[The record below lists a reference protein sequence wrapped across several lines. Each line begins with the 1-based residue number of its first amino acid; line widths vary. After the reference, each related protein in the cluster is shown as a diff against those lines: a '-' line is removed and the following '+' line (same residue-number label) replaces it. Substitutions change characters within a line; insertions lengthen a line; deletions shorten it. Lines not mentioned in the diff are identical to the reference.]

1 MASKALIDTAL
12 KLYKS
17 LGGNASKVLG
27 TRSNINFLGKGK
39 GPEMMLEMDI
49 NPEALGVMKQSD
61 VVSEFDSAMGYLTS
75 GKLNDMQA
83 NQLINNLS
91 KANEFYNPPPGPA
104 NITDFRTGVRNLDR
118 EGLASLRLKADDY
131 GYVSPD
137 DMPPVG
143 SRGGPDDI
151 AAPFNVTVV
160 DDPVRR
166 SKAELDRLRVRR
178 EMKEKYGFTDEK
190 LDEIENIDLREE
202 LDLPKDI
209 DIRETTLPTGAGLEA
224 LKNVKNNNLIIND
237 LVDKVYDMAGVAKAA
252 QPVARGNARDFLNTI
267 KNMEDPT
274 FPGGTRLSDVMEVD
288 DFKFATEG
296 GGGGMGDPLLLV
308 QKYFGPR
315 VAAAVS
321 KLEGRDQI
329 ELFANRLVRVKDAKG
344 NTITDRGFDP
354 NTVDPNDF
362 EFKEGGRV
370 GYRGGK
376 LVGKA
381 LGMFKRQ
388 QALERGMGEG
398 FAAAEEYGITG
409 PMVSKLF
416 RELAMDKSL
425 VGQEKTQYMKLINEV
440 LKNPEKYP
448 EEILQIQKKLGL
460 DIDVGMKS
468 GGLAKILEV

>member
-104 NITDFRTGVRNLDR
+104 NVIDMATGTRNLDK
-118 EGLASLRLKADDY
+118 EGLASLRLVADDF
-131 GYVSPD
+131 GYVSPED
-137 DMPPVG
+137 LKRLRENRSLMSVPNKKELAGMEYELPPRG

-151 AAPFNVTVV
+151 AAPFEV
-160 DDPVRR
+160 
-166 SKAELDRLRVRR
+166 
-178 EMKEKYGFTDEK
+178 
-190 LDEIENIDLREE
+190 
-202 LDLPKDI
+202 DLPKDI

-224 LKNVKNNNLIIND
+224 LKNIKNNNLIIND

-274 FPGGTRLSDVMEVD
+274 FPGGTTLSDVMEVD

-354 NTVDPNDF
+354 TTVDPNDF

-448 EEILQIQKKLGL
+448 DEILQIQKKLGL
-460 DIDVGMKS
+460 DIDVGMKG

>member
-1 MASKALIDTAL
+1 
-12 KLYKS
+12 
-17 LGGNASKVLG
+17 
-27 TRSNINFLGKGK
+27 
-39 GPEMMLEMDI
+39 
-49 NPEALGVMKQSD
+49 MKQSD

-104 NITDFRTGVRNLDR
+104 NVIDMATGTRNLDK
-118 EGLASLRLKADDY
+118 EGLASLRLMADDF
-131 GYVSPD
+131 GYVAPEE
-137 DMPPVG
+137 
-143 SRGGPDDI
+143 
-151 AAPFNVTVV
+151 AAKLKELKPIDEVQEFTKSKEDVVQDLVDRKFGKGYFDTV
-160 DDPVRR
+160 DDV
-166 SKAELDRLRVRR
+166 SA
-178 EMKEKYGFTDEK
+178 
-190 LDEIENIDLREE
+190 
-202 LDLPKDI
+202 
-209 DIRETTLPTGAGLEA
+209 PTGAGLEA

-237 LVDKVYDMAGVAKAA
+237 LVDKVYDMAGVAKTA

-274 FPGGTRLSDVMEVD
+274 FPGGTTLSDVMEVD

-354 NTVDPNDF
+354 NTVDPSEF

-398 FAAAEEYGITG
+398 FAAAEQYGITG

-448 EEILQIQKKLGL
+448 DEILQIQKKLGL
-460 DIDVGMKS
+460 DIDVGMKG

>member
-1 MASKALIDTAL
+1 MASKTLIDAAL

-17 LGGNASKVLG
+17 LGGNTSKVLG

-104 NITDFRTGVRNLDR
+104 NVIDMATGTRNLDK
-118 EGLASLRLKADDY
+118 EGLASLRLMADDF
-131 GYVSPD
+131 GYVAPEEAAKLKELKPIDEVQEFTKSKED
-137 DMPPVG
+137 VVQDLVDRKFG
-143 SRGGPDDI
+143 KGYFDTVDDI
-151 AAPFNVTVV
+151 
-160 DDPVRR
+160 
-166 SKAELDRLRVRR
+166 
-178 EMKEKYGFTDEK
+178 
-190 LDEIENIDLREE
+190 
-202 LDLPKDI
+202 DLPKDI

-237 LVDKVYDMAGVAKAA
+237 LVDKVYDMAGVAKTA

-267 KNMEDPT
+267 KDMEDPT
-274 FPGGTRLSDVMEVD
+274 FPGGTTLSDIMEVD

-354 NTVDPNDF
+354 NTVDPSEF

-398 FAAAEEYGITG
+398 FAAAEQYGITG

-448 EEILQIQKKLGL
+448 DEILQIQKKLGL
-460 DIDVGMKS
+460 DIDVGMKG

>member
-1 MASKALIDTAL
+1 MASKTLIDAAL

-17 LGGNASKVLG
+17 LGGNTSKVLG

-61 VVSEFDSAMGYLTS
+61 VVTEFDSAMGYLTS

-104 NITDFRTGVRNLDR
+104 NVIDMATRTRNLNK
-118 EGLASLRLKADDY
+118 EGLASLR
-131 GYVSPD
+131 
-137 DMPPVG
+137 
-143 SRGGPDDI
+143 DDI
-151 AAPFNVTVV
+151 DIEQGLDDLDNFRVTKNAAAAKRMLDTSPAVSTGGNSEIARESYKNI
-160 DDPVRR
+160 DDFLKSR
-166 SKAELDRLRVRR
+166 
-178 EMKEKYGFTDEK
+178 TDE
-190 LDEIENIDLREE
+190 I
-202 LDLPKDI
+202 DLPKDI

-237 LVDKVYDMAGVAKAA
+237 LVDKVYDMAGVAKTA

-274 FPGGTRLSDVMEVD
+274 FPGGTTLSDVMEVD
-288 DFKFATEG
+288 DLKFATEG

-329 ELFANRLVRVKDAKG
+329 ELFANRLVKVKDAKG

-354 NTVDPNDF
+354 TTVDPNDF

-398 FAAAEEYGITG
+398 FAAAEQYGITG

-448 EEILQIQKKLGL
+448 DEILQIQKKLGL
-460 DIDVGMKS
+460 DIDVGMKG

>member
-1 MASKALIDTAL
+1 
-12 KLYKS
+12 
-17 LGGNASKVLG
+17 
-27 TRSNINFLGKGK
+27 
-39 GPEMMLEMDI
+39 
-49 NPEALGVMKQSD
+49 MKQSD

-91 KANEFYNPPPGPA
+91 KANEFYNPPPGPS
-104 NITDFRTGVRNLDR
+104 NITDLATRTRNLNK
-118 EGLASLRLKADDY
+118 EGLESLRD
-131 GYVSPD
+131 
-137 DMPPVG
+137 
-143 SRGGPDDI
+143 
-151 AAPFNVTVV
+151 
-160 DDPVRR
+160 
-166 SKAELDRLRVRR
+166 
-178 EMKEKYGFTDEK
+178 
-190 LDEIENIDLREE
+190 NIDLEQGLDDLDNFRITKNAAAAKRSLDTTPAVSTGGNSEIARESYKNIDDFLKSRE
-202 LDLPKDI
+202 VDLPKDI

-237 LVDKVYDMAGVAKAA
+237 LVDKVYDMAGVAKTA

-267 KNMEDPT
+267 KDMEDPT
-274 FPGGTRLSDVMEVD
+274 FPGGTKLSDVMEVD

-354 NTVDPNDF
+354 NTVDPSEF

-398 FAAAEEYGITG
+398 FAAAEQYGITG

-448 EEILQIQKKLGL
+448 DEILQIQKKLGL
-460 DIDVGMKS
+460 DIDVGMKG

>member
-1 MASKALIDTAL
+1 
-12 KLYKS
+12 
-17 LGGNASKVLG
+17 
-27 TRSNINFLGKGK
+27 
-39 GPEMMLEMDI
+39 
-49 NPEALGVMKQSD
+49 
-61 VVSEFDSAMGYLTS
+61 
-75 GKLNDMQA
+75 MQA
-83 NQLINNLS
+83 NKLINNLS

-104 NITDFRTGVRNLDR
+104 NVIDMATRTRNLNK
-118 EGLASLRLKADDY
+118 EGLESLRD
-131 GYVSPD
+131 
-137 DMPPVG
+137 
-143 SRGGPDDI
+143 
-151 AAPFNVTVV
+151 NV
-160 DDPVRR
+160 
-166 SKAELDRLRVRR
+166 
-178 EMKEKYGFTDEK
+178 
-190 LDEIENIDLREE
+190 N
-202 LDLPKDI
+202 LPKDI

-237 LVDKVYDMAGVAKAA
+237 LVDKVYDMAGVAKTA

-274 FPGGTRLSDVMEVD
+274 FPGGTTLSDVMEVD

-329 ELFANRLVRVKDAKG
+329 ELFANRLVKVKDAKG

-354 NTVDPNDF
+354 TTVDPSEF
-362 EFKEGGRV
+362 EFSKGGRV

-388 QALERGMGEG
+388 QALERGIGEG

-448 EEILQIQKKLGL
+448 DEILQIQKKLGL
-460 DIDVGMKS
+460 DIDVGMKG

>member
-1 MASKALIDTAL
+1 MASKTLIDAAL

-17 LGGNASKVLG
+17 LGGNTSKVLG

-104 NITDFRTGVRNLDR
+104 NVIDMATRTSDLDKAGLMSLRQGGDPTKYKVGDAITSENFGAT
-118 EGLASLRLKADDY
+118 GLA
-131 GYVSPD
+131 PD
-137 DMPPVG
+137 LPPRG

-151 AAPFNVTVV
+151 AAPVA
-160 DDPVRR
+160 
-166 SKAELDRLRVRR
+166 SAEETFKNTQNELRKELERLN
-178 EMKEKYGFTDEK
+178 
-190 LDEIENIDLREE
+190 EI
-202 LDLPKDI
+202 DLPKDI

-237 LVDKVYDMAGVAKAA
+237 LVDKVYDMAGVAKTA

-274 FPGGTRLSDVMEVD
+274 FPGGTTLSDVMEVD

-354 NTVDPNDF
+354 TTVDPNDF

-398 FAAAEEYGITG
+398 FAAAEQYGITG

-448 EEILQIQKKLGL
+448 DEILQIQKKLGL
-460 DIDVGMKS
+460 DIDVGMKG

>member
-1 MASKALIDTAL
+1 MASKTLIDAAL

-17 LGGNASKVLG
+17 LGGNTSKVLG

-83 NQLINNLS
+83 NQIINNLS

-104 NITDFRTGVRNLDR
+104 NITDLATGVRNLDR

-131 GYVSPD
+131 GYVSPQ
-137 DMPPVG
+137 DMPTKKRFFKGVEIKDPTF
-143 SRGGPDDI
+143 DENL
-151 AAPFNVTVV
+151 PF
-160 DDPVRR
+160 DSD
-166 SKAELDRLRVRR
+166 A
-178 EMKEKYGFTDEK
+178 EK
-190 LDEIENIDLREE
+190 LAEIKMSNEAFGV
-202 LDLPKDI
+202 DLPKDI

-237 LVDKVYDMAGVAKAA
+237 LVDKVYDMAGVAKTA

-274 FPGGTRLSDVMEVD
+274 FPGGTTLSDVMEVD

-354 NTVDPNDF
+354 NTVDPSEF

-398 FAAAEEYGITG
+398 FAAAEQYGITG

-448 EEILQIQKKLGL
+448 DEILQIQKKLGL
-460 DIDVGMKS
+460 DIDVGMKG

>member
-1 MASKALIDTAL
+1 M
-12 KLYKS
+12 
-17 LGGNASKVLG
+17 NCH
-27 TRSNINFLGKGK
+27 
-39 GPEMMLEMDI
+39 
-49 NPEALGVMKQSD
+49 Q
-61 VVSEFDSAMGYLTS
+61 
-75 GKLNDMQA
+75 
-83 NQLINNLS
+83 
-91 KANEFYNPPPGPA
+91 
-104 NITDFRTGVRNLDR
+104 
-118 EGLASLRLKADDY
+118 
-131 GYVSPD
+131 
-137 DMPPVG
+137 VG

-151 AAPFNVTVV
+151 AAPFEV
-160 DDPVRR
+160 
-166 SKAELDRLRVRR
+166 
-178 EMKEKYGFTDEK
+178 
-190 LDEIENIDLREE
+190 
-202 LDLPKDI
+202 DLPKDI

-237 LVDKVYDMAGVAKAA
+237 LVDKVYDMAGVAKTA
-252 QPVARGNARDFLNTI
+252 QPVARGNARDFLNTV

-274 FPGGTRLSDVMEVD
+274 FPGGTTLSDIMEVD
-288 DFKFATEG
+288 DLKFATEG

-425 VGQEKTQYMKLINEV
+425 VGQEKTQYMKLVNEV

-448 EEILQIQKKLGL
+448 EEILKIQKKLGL

>member
-1 MASKALIDTAL
+1 
-12 KLYKS
+12 
-17 LGGNASKVLG
+17 
-27 TRSNINFLGKGK
+27 
-39 GPEMMLEMDI
+39 
-49 NPEALGVMKQSD
+49 
-61 VVSEFDSAMGYLTS
+61 
-75 GKLNDMQA
+75 
-83 NQLINNLS
+83 
-91 KANEFYNPPPGPA
+91 
-104 NITDFRTGVRNLDR
+104 
-118 EGLASLRLKADDY
+118 
-131 GYVSPD
+131 
-137 DMPPVG
+137 
-143 SRGGPDDI
+143 
-151 AAPFNVTVV
+151 
-160 DDPVRR
+160 
-166 SKAELDRLRVRR
+166 
-178 EMKEKYGFTDEK
+178 
-190 LDEIENIDLREE
+190 
-202 LDLPKDI
+202 
-209 DIRETTLPTGAGLEA
+209 
-224 LKNVKNNNLIIND
+224 
-237 LVDKVYDMAGVAKAA
+237 MAGVAKAA

-274 FPGGTRLSDVMEVD
+274 FPGGTTLSDVMEVD

-362 EFKEGGRV
+362 EFKKGGRV

-398 FAAAEEYGITG
+398 FAAAEQYGITG

>member
-1 MASKALIDTAL
+1 MASKTLIDAAL

-17 LGGNASKVLG
+17 LGGNTSKVLG

-104 NITDFRTGVRNLDR
+104 NVIDMATRTRNLNK
-118 EGLASLRLKADDY
+118 EGLMSLRDDIDLEQGLDDLDNFRITKNAAAAKRSLDTTPAVSTGGNSEIARESYKNIDDFLK
-131 GYVSPD
+131 
-137 DMPPVG
+137 
-143 SRGGPDDI
+143 SRG
-151 AAPFNVTVV
+151 V
-160 DDPVRR
+160 
-166 SKAELDRLRVRR
+166 
-178 EMKEKYGFTDEK
+178 
-190 LDEIENIDLREE
+190 
-202 LDLPKDI
+202 DLPKDI

-237 LVDKVYDMAGVAKAA
+237 LVDKVYDMAGVAKTA

-267 KNMEDPT
+267 KDMEDPT
-274 FPGGTRLSDVMEVD
+274 FPGGTTLSDIMEVD

-354 NTVDPNDF
+354 TTVDPNDF

-398 FAAAEEYGITG
+398 FAAAEQYGITG

-448 EEILQIQKKLGL
+448 EEILKIQKKLGL
-460 DIDVGMKS
+460 DIDVGMKG

>member
-1 MASKALIDTAL
+1 MASKTLIDAAL

-17 LGGNASKVLG
+17 LGGNTSKVLG

-104 NITDFRTGVRNLDR
+104 NVIDMATGTRNLDK
-118 EGLASLRLKADDY
+118 EGLMSLRDIESRSYYNKPGFRMPEGIDPEDLREM
-131 GYVSPD
+131 SPEEVKELLAKQD
-137 DMPPVG
+137 LPPRG

-151 AAPFNVTVV
+151 AAPFEV
-160 DDPVRR
+160 
-166 SKAELDRLRVRR
+166 
-178 EMKEKYGFTDEK
+178 
-190 LDEIENIDLREE
+190 
-202 LDLPKDI
+202 DLPKDI
-209 DIRETTLPTGAGLEA
+209 DIRETILPTGAGLEA

-237 LVDKVYDMAGVAKAA
+237 LVDKVYDMAGVAKTA

-274 FPGGTRLSDVMEVD
+274 FPGGTTLSDVMQPD

-354 NTVDPNDF
+354 TTVDPSEF
-362 EFKEGGRV
+362 EFSKGGRV

-398 FAAAEEYGITG
+398 FAAAEQYGITG

-448 EEILQIQKKLGL
+448 DEILQIQKKLGL
-460 DIDVGMKS
+460 DIDVGMKG

>member
-17 LGGNASKVLG
+17 LGGNTSKILG

-104 NITDFRTGVRNLDR
+104 NVIDMATRTRNLDK
-118 EGLASLRLKADDY
+118 EGLASLRLVADDF
-131 GYVSPD
+131 GYVSPED
-137 DMPPVG
+137 LKRLRENRSLMSVPNKKELAGMEYELPPRG

-151 AAPFNVTVV
+151 AAPFEV
-160 DDPVRR
+160 
-166 SKAELDRLRVRR
+166 
-178 EMKEKYGFTDEK
+178 
-190 LDEIENIDLREE
+190 
-202 LDLPKDI
+202 DLPKDI

-237 LVDKVYDMAGVAKAA
+237 LVDKIYDMAGVAKAA

-354 NTVDPNDF
+354 TTVDPNDF

-448 EEILQIQKKLGL
+448 EEILKIQKKLGL

>member
-104 NITDFRTGVRNLDR
+104 NITDLRTGVRNLDR

-131 GYVSPD
+131 GYVSPQ
-137 DMPPVG
+137 DMPAKKRFFKGVEIKDPTFDENLPFDSDAEKLAEIKMSNEAFEQSLPPPG

-151 AAPFNVTVV
+151 AAPFEV
-160 DDPVRR
+160 
-166 SKAELDRLRVRR
+166 
-178 EMKEKYGFTDEK
+178 
-190 LDEIENIDLREE
+190 
-202 LDLPKDI
+202 DLPKDI
-209 DIRETTLPTGAGLEA
+209 DIRETILPTGAGLEA

-237 LVDKVYDMAGVAKAA
+237 LVDKIYDMAGVAKAA

-274 FPGGTRLSDVMEVD
+274 FPGGTTLSDVMEVD

-329 ELFANRLVRVKDAKG
+329 ELFANRLVKVKDAKG

-354 NTVDPNDF
+354 TTVDPNDF

>member
-1 MASKALIDTAL
+1 MASKTLIDAAL

-17 LGGNASKVLG
+17 LGGNTSKVLG

-91 KANEFYNPPPGPA
+91 KANKFYNPPPGPA
-104 NITDFRTGVRNLDR
+104 NVIDMATGTRNLNK
-118 EGLASLRLKADDY
+118 EGLESLRD
-131 GYVSPD
+131 
-137 DMPPVG
+137 
-143 SRGGPDDI
+143 
-151 AAPFNVTVV
+151 
-160 DDPVRR
+160 
-166 SKAELDRLRVRR
+166 
-178 EMKEKYGFTDEK
+178 
-190 LDEIENIDLREE
+190 NIDLEQGLDDLDNFRVTKNAAAAKRSLDTTPAVSTGGNSEIARESYKNIDDFLKSRE
-202 LDLPKDI
+202 VDLPKDI

-237 LVDKVYDMAGVAKAA
+237 LVDKVYDMAGVAKTA

-267 KNMEDPT
+267 KDMEDPT
-274 FPGGTRLSDVMEVD
+274 FPGGTTLSDVMEVD

-329 ELFANRLVRVKDAKG
+329 ELFANRLVKVKDAKG

-354 NTVDPNDF
+354 TTVDPNDF

-398 FAAAEEYGITG
+398 FAAAEQYGITG

-448 EEILQIQKKLGL
+448 DEILQIQKKLGL
-460 DIDVGMKS
+460 DIDVGMKG

>member
-1 MASKALIDTAL
+1 MASKTLIDAAL

-17 LGGNASKVLG
+17 LGGNTSKVLG

-83 NQLINNLS
+83 NKLINNLS

-104 NITDFRTGVRNLDR
+104 NVIDMATRTRNLNK
-118 EGLASLRLKADDY
+118 EGLESLRD
-131 GYVSPD
+131 
-137 DMPPVG
+137 
-143 SRGGPDDI
+143 
-151 AAPFNVTVV
+151 NV
-160 DDPVRR
+160 
-166 SKAELDRLRVRR
+166 
-178 EMKEKYGFTDEK
+178 
-190 LDEIENIDLREE
+190 N
-202 LDLPKDI
+202 LPKDI

-237 LVDKVYDMAGVAKAA
+237 LVDKVYDMAGVAKTA

-267 KNMEDPT
+267 KDMEDPT
-274 FPGGTRLSDVMEVD
+274 FPGGTTLSDVMEVD

-329 ELFANRLVRVKDAKG
+329 ELFANRLVKVKDAKG

-354 NTVDPNDF
+354 TTVDPSEF
-362 EFKEGGRV
+362 EFSKGGRV

-398 FAAAEEYGITG
+398 FAAAEQYGITG

-448 EEILQIQKKLGL
+448 DEILQIQKKLGL
-460 DIDVGMKS
+460 DIDVGMKG

>member
-1 MASKALIDTAL
+1 MASKTLIDAAL

-17 LGGNASKVLG
+17 LGGNTSKVLG

-104 NITDFRTGVRNLDR
+104 NITDLATGVRNLDR

-131 GYVSPD
+131 GYVSPQ
-137 DMPPVG
+137 DMPTKKRFFKGVEIKDPTF
-143 SRGGPDDI
+143 DENL
-151 AAPFNVTVV
+151 PF
-160 DDPVRR
+160 DSD
-166 SKAELDRLRVRR
+166 A
-178 EMKEKYGFTDEK
+178 EK
-190 LDEIENIDLREE
+190 LAEIKMSNEAFGV
-202 LDLPKDI
+202 DLPKDI

-237 LVDKVYDMAGVAKAA
+237 LVDKVYDMAGVAKTA

-267 KNMEDPT
+267 KDMEDPT
-274 FPGGTRLSDVMEVD
+274 FPGGTTLSDVMEVD

-329 ELFANRLVRVKDAKG
+329 ELFANRLVKIKDAKG

-354 NTVDPNDF
+354 NTVDPSEF
-362 EFKEGGRV
+362 EFSKGGRV

-398 FAAAEEYGITG
+398 FAAAEQYGITG

-448 EEILQIQKKLGL
+448 DEILQIQKKLGL
-460 DIDVGMKS
+460 DIDVGMKG

>member
-1 MASKALIDTAL
+1 MASQKIITEAL
-12 KLYKS
+12 KLYKK
-17 LGGNASKVLG
+17 LGGNPSKILG
-27 TRSNINFLGKGK
+27 SRTNVNFLGKGDSPDPMLDQTINVDALNFLYPGK
-39 GPEMMLEMDI
+39 GSKLIE
-49 NPEALGVMKQSD
+49 
-61 VVSEFDSAMGYLTS
+61 EFDNSMGYLTS
-75 GKLNDMQA
+75 GKLNDVQA
-83 NQLINNLS
+83 GNLLNNLRTVDS
-91 KANEFYNPPPGPA
+91 YFNPPPGPA
-104 NITDFRTGVRNLDR
+104 NITDMATGTRNLDR
-118 EGLASLRLKADDY
+118 EGLMSLRDIESRSYYNKPGFRMPEGIDPEDLREM
-131 GYVSPD
+131 SPEEVKELLAKQD
-137 DMPPVG
+137 LPPRG

-151 AAPFNVTVV
+151 AAPFEV
-160 DDPVRR
+160 
-166 SKAELDRLRVRR
+166 
-178 EMKEKYGFTDEK
+178 
-190 LDEIENIDLREE
+190 
-202 LDLPKDI
+202 DLPKDI

-237 LVDKVYDMAGVAKAA
+237 LVDKVYDMAGVAKTA

-354 NTVDPNDF
+354 NTVDPSEF

-398 FAAAEEYGITG
+398 FAAAEQYGITG

-448 EEILQIQKKLGL
+448 DEILQIQKKLGL
-460 DIDVGMKS
+460 DIDVGMKG

>member
-1 MASKALIDTAL
+1 MASKTLIDAAL

-17 LGGNASKVLG
+17 LGGNTSKVLG

-61 VVSEFDSAMGYLTS
+61 VVTEFDSAMGYLTS

-91 KANEFYNPPPGPA
+91 KANEFYNPPPGPSNVIDMA
-104 NITDFRTGVRNLDR
+104 TGTRNLDK
-118 EGLASLRLKADDY
+118 EGLASLRLVADDF
-131 GYVSPD
+131 GYVSPED
-137 DMPPVG
+137 LKRLRENKSLMSVPNKKELAGMEYELP
-143 SRGGPDDI
+143 SRG
-151 AAPFNVTVV
+151 
-160 DDPVRR
+160 
-166 SKAELDRLRVRR
+166 SAEETFKNTQNELRKELERLN
-178 EMKEKYGFTDEK
+178 
-190 LDEIENIDLREE
+190 EI
-202 LDLPKDI
+202 DLPKDI

-237 LVDKVYDMAGVAKAA
+237 LVDKVYDMAGVAKTA

-267 KNMEDPT
+267 KDMEDPT
-274 FPGGTRLSDVMEVD
+274 FPGGTTLSDVMEVD

-329 ELFANRLVRVKDAKG
+329 ELFANRLVKVKDAKG

-354 NTVDPNDF
+354 TTVDPNDF

-398 FAAAEEYGITG
+398 FAAAEQYGITG

-448 EEILQIQKKLGL
+448 DEILQIQKKLGL
-460 DIDVGMKS
+460 DIDVGMKG

>member
-1 MASKALIDTAL
+1 MASKTLIDAAL

-17 LGGNASKVLG
+17 LGGNTSKVLG

-91 KANEFYNPPPGPA
+91 KAKEFYNPPPGPA
-104 NITDFRTGVRNLDR
+104 NVIDMATGTRNLNK
-118 EGLASLRLKADDY
+118 EGLMSLRDDFDLEQ
-131 GYVSPD
+131 GLD
-137 DMPPVG
+137 D
-143 SRGGPDDI
+143 
-151 AAPFNVTVV
+151 
-160 DDPVRR
+160 
-166 SKAELDRLRVRR
+166 LDNLRVTKNAAAAKRMLDTSPAVSTGGNSEIAR
-178 EMKEKYGFTDEK
+178 ESYK
-190 LDEIENIDLREE
+190 NIDDFLKSRKNEI
-202 LDLPKDI
+202 DLPKDI

-237 LVDKVYDMAGVAKAA
+237 LVDKVYDMAGVAKTA

-267 KNMEDPT
+267 KDMEDPT
-274 FPGGTRLSDVMEVD
+274 FPGGTTLSSVMEVD

-398 FAAAEEYGITG
+398 FAAAEQYGITG

>member
-1 MASKALIDTAL
+1 MASKTLIDAAL

-17 LGGNASKVLG
+17 LGGNTSKVLG

-104 NITDFRTGVRNLDR
+104 NVIDMATGTKGLDKAGLMSLRQGGDPTRYKVGDAITSENFGAT
-118 EGLASLRLKADDY
+118 GLA
-131 GYVSPD
+131 PD
-137 DMPPVG
+137 LPPKG

-151 AAPFNVTVV
+151 AAPFEV
-160 DDPVRR
+160 
-166 SKAELDRLRVRR
+166 
-178 EMKEKYGFTDEK
+178 
-190 LDEIENIDLREE
+190 
-202 LDLPKDI
+202 DLPKDI

-237 LVDKVYDMAGVAKAA
+237 LVDKVYDMAGVAKTA

-354 NTVDPNDF
+354 TTVDPSEF
-362 EFKEGGRV
+362 EFSKGGRV

-398 FAAAEEYGITG
+398 FAAAEQYGITG

-448 EEILQIQKKLGL
+448 DEILQIQKKLGL
-460 DIDVGMKS
+460 DIDVGMKG